1 MTDTTSRIGTV
12 PHLPGALGRWS
23 AISGWMPGDR
33 LAALRIAAGLL
44 LLFDMAATVWPYSHV
59 LLSDH
64 SLTAGDPF
72 AGRFEWPH
80 LRWSLSRLLPY
91 GAYVSA
97 SVATLAALGLITGV
111 AIRASAIAAYLGT
124 VSLFN
129 DNSFAHNGG
138 DQLRSFLFL
147 MLAVAPAVPWRSG
160 ALVPRWPLTVIRVQL
175 SVMYGMNGIYKLQ
188 SPAWRDGTVMSN
200 VLADLNWSLVP
211 GLAPHIPDALMQA
224 MTWTTLAWEVLFPL
238 LILTRPT
245 RNIAL
250 VLGVLFH
257 VGTLLTLVVGLFPL
271 YSLCLYVPFLPWERI
286 KTRSQS

>member
-1 MTDTTSRIGTV
+1 MTDPTRIGTI
-12 PHLPGALGRWS
+12 PYLPGALGRWS
-23 AISGWMPGDR
+23 AIAGWMPGDR
-33 LAALRIAAGLL
+33 MAALRIAAGLL
-44 LLFDMAATVWPYSHV
+44 LLFDMSATVWPYSSV
-59 LLSDH
+59 LLSDQ
-64 SLTAGDPF
+64 SLTATDPF

-80 LRWSLSRLLPY
+80 LRWSLSRLLPH
-91 GAYVSA
+91 GAYLSA
-97 SVATLAALGLITGV
+97 AVATLAALGLITGT

-129 DNSFAHNGG
+129 DCPYAHNGG
-138 DQLRSFLFL
+138 DQLRSLLFL
-147 MLAVAPAVPWRSG
+147 VLAVAPSVPWRSG
-160 ALVPRWPLTVIRVQL
+160 ALVPRWPLTVILVQL

-188 SPAWRDGTVMSN
+188 SPAWRDGTVMTD

-211 GLAPHIPDALMQA
+211 GLAPHIPDAVIRA

-245 RNIAL
+245 RNFAL

-257 VGTLLTLVVGLFPL
+257 LGTLATLVVGLFPL

-286 KTRSQS
+286 TMRSRS